1 MRKLLGGGQVGIT
14 LGFADNKVERVVLQ
28 NSLYGDSVAH
38 SVTSASPPKS
48 FKHEDR
54 TRKELRRPGNL
65 VRASHGACSSHS
77 EHFATLGL
85 SAAASRQEIKQ
96 AYRKLALQVLLLI
109 PPFDTNRC
117 NFLILELN
125 FQWAISTLIRI
136 LAGPFITA
144 VCLRVQYHPDV
155 CKGEHCALMF
165 KQVNDAYY
173 VSPKPTLSVPPP
185 ILCFCIRLSSWS

>member
-1 MRKLLGGGQVGIT
+1 MRKLLGGGRVGIT

-96 AYRKLALQVLLLI
+96 AYRKLALQ
-109 PPFDTNRC
+109 
-117 NFLILELN
+117 
-125 FQWAISTLIRI
+125 
-136 LAGPFITA
+136 
-144 VCLRVQYHPDV
+144 YHPDV

-173 VSPKPTLSVPPP
+173 VALEAEEQVVNDIGTDDCLDG
-185 ILCFCIRLSSWS
+185 FMGAEDDSWDEWEEWMGWEGAGTRNYSNHVNYAT